1 MVFIPGGGFG
11 TGDGTPAS
19 FGAERFLDYEIVT
32 FFKIKKIYINLKYFT
47 YVICL
52 LTFPFK
58 LQKLWENSLL
68 IDEIYREQNT
78 FYKFFEVV
86 ILHLGSL
93 KWKYVYLMENVCFTQ
108 NSKQQWVVKVASY

>member
-1 MVFIPGGGFG
+1 
-11 TGDGTPAS
+11 
-19 FGAERFLDYEIVT
+19 
-32 FFKIKKIYINLKYFT
+32 
-47 YVICL
+47 
-52 LTFPFK
+52 
-58 LQKLWENSLL
+58 L

-93 KWKYVYLMENVCFTQ
+93 KWKYVYLMENVCFSQ